1 MTGVTKGLKPE
12 GRKLEA
18 RKLEARKLEARM
30 IAGAEV
36 QGIVSASM
44 ASLLTPRTLKR
55 GLQFFFL
62 ISILGVV
69 AVLWR
74 TGAWRT
80 TLEAFAQVRPLW
92 MVAAIVLAS
101 SDWLGGGLRIWL
113 LTRVAHPR
121 TPFWGMVA
129 AGGLTAWAA
138 YLTPAQ
144 TGGGP
149 TMILTMKRFGVPL
162 PEAMT
167 STVMSF
173 LTTVI
178 FFAIAGPLAVVF
190 GAGSSLREHMTG
202 IAGISLYDIFKTSA
216 ATFGVIGFLLI
227 TALGF
232 PKITTSLFH
241 KVVSWLEKHHGEKM
255 AQRVESL
262 RVGLDRMHECAALYF
277 RTPRGL
283 LQVVVGIFT
292 SGLAHANRLLAGY
305 VAMRA
310 LGLPASF
317 VDILVI
323 QVVVSFL
330 LYFAPTPGG
339 AGAAE
344 ALSALVMQ
352 KYVPLAYLPAY
363 TIIWRF
369 TMSYATVIFG
379 TYVFYRLLHGR
390 LDEAE
395 QADNQTGAALP
406 A

>member
-1 MTGVTKGLKPE
+1 
-12 GRKLEA
+12 
-18 RKLEARKLEARM
+18 
-30 IAGAEV
+30 
-36 QGIVSASM
+36 M
-44 ASLLTPRTLKR
+44 ASILTPRTLKR
-55 GLQFFFL
+55 GLQIFFL

-69 AVLWR
+69 AVLLR
-74 TGAWRT
+74 TGAWQS
-80 TLEAFAQVRPLW
+80 TLDAFAQVRPGW
-92 MVAAIVLAS
+92 MVVALVLAS

-113 LTRVAHPR
+113 LTRHVYPR

-144 TGGGP
+144 AGGGP

-178 FFAIAGPLAVVF
+178 FFAIAGPLALF
-190 GAGSSLREHMTG
+190 LGAGTALGRHSTG
-202 IAGISLYDIFKTSA
+202 ILGISLYDVFKTSA
-216 ATFGVIGFLLI
+216 AMFGLIGAVMVL
-227 TALGF
+227 ALGF
-232 PKITTSLFH
+232 PRITSALLH
-241 KVVSWLEKHHGEKM
+241 RLVSWLSKHRGERF
-255 AQRVESL
+255 AARVE
-262 RVGLDRMHECAALYF
+262 GLNAGIDRMHECTKLYF
-277 RTPRGL
+277 QTPSGWA
-283 LQVVVGIFT
+283 QMFVGVLT

-310 LGLPASF
+310 LGLPANF
-317 VDILVI
+317 FDVLII

-344 ALSALVMQ
+344 ALSAAVMAR
-352 KYVPLAYLPAY
+352 YVPNGMLAAY

-369 TMSYATVIFG
+369 TMTYATVIFG
-379 TYVFYRLLHGR
+379 TFVFYRLLHGQ
-390 LDEAE
+390 LED
-395 QADNQTGAALP
+395 AAGSRETAAAP
-406 A
+406 RA